1 MPHLMIPSE
10 ALDTPRPS
18 SVEADFT
25 AKILPFRHREATKR
39 HPNPTASRDLLHRTE
54 QLRLEQNR
62 AEQDLG
68 PLRRQ
73 VTSIIE
79 EILADNG
86 PADEPV
92 RERLR
97 FHVERNPGAPERA
110 LLKHLLSAPA
120 TEGPSAE
127 TL

>member
-1 MPHLMIPSE
+1 MPHLMIPNE
-10 ALDTPRPS
+10 ALDAPRPS
-18 SVEADFT
+18 AVEADFT

-39 HPNPTASRDLLHRTE
+39 HLEPTASRDLLHRTE

-62 AEQDLG
+62 VEQDLE

-73 VTSIIE
+73 VTLIIE
-79 EILADNG
+79 EILAEDG
-86 PADEPV
+86 LASEPV

-110 LLKHLLSAPA
+110 LLKHLLSAPM
-120 TEGPSAE
+120 TESPSAE
-127 TL
+127 SR